1 MTLKQHLHDTSTYI
15 PMEESSAKLQISKLK
30 EQTCAF
36 FLLHYK
42 FLDEQNL
49 AYFRFFLLKFP
60 TSLRIPQFYRM
71 PKVHKNKIPT
81 PLRPVISQ
89 CGSFTAYISTWL
101 DITLQPLKNHL
112 FSYIRNSTDLLNI
125 LDKTPKLPKNAK
137 IVTTDA
143 TSMYTNISTTDG
155 IATIRKYLDEFA
167 NELPHTLPPTDLI
180 CSLLEVVMTTNIF
193 QFGNTWWK
201 QIDGTA
207 MGTPCAC
214 IYSTLYFGYY
224 ERKILQPKYKDN
236 LLFYKRQIDDILIIW
251 KPTSTN
257 NIEWPAFVSDLNNC
271 SSLKWETEKLGLK
284 TNFLDITIT
293 FDPKLNKLKYTTYQK
308 PSNLFLYIPPHSA
321 HPKNTIKSLIY
332 GLLKTYNRQ
341 NPNRTDFNKMGSLL
355 YKRLRARGHHYED
368 LKEHFKVAL
377 HKLKKINYIKNKS
390 TPTMHTPSL
399 LHIFT
404 NPPKPTKSENQ
415 LFLHLQFHPKGISR
429 RTIQKLYSENCT
441 SNPNHLQFNITTQYD
456 GKDFKNS
463 TNPSFLTDPSTPSS
477 PTLLQHLPH
486 LIPPSPSNIAPHT
499 EISRNKYDGF
509 EHFYNPNTGSHMEIK
524 KLTIAYSRPKNLRD
538 TLCPSKLLEFPSIN
552 VNNISKNLN
561 K

>member
-1 MTLKQHLHDTSTYI
+1 MDQATLR
-15 PMEESSAKLQISKLK
+15 
-30 EQTCAF
+30 CAF
-36 FLLHYK
+36 G
-42 FLDEQNL
+42 NWNWW
-49 AYFRFFLLKFP
+49 
-60 TSLRIPQFYRM
+60 
-71 PKVHKNKIPT
+71 PKT
-81 PLRPVISQ
+81 
-89 CGSFTAYISTWL
+89 Y
-101 DITLQPLKNHL
+101 
-112 FSYIRNSTDLLNI
+112 
-125 LDKTPKLPKNAK
+125 
-137 IVTTDA
+137 
-143 TSMYTNISTTDG
+143 
-155 IATIRKYLDEFA
+155 
-167 NELPHTLPPTDLI
+167 
-180 CSLLEVVMTTNIF
+180 LLEEIPILGHQSCLLENHNAIF
-193 QFGNTWWK
+193 NMK
-201 QIDGTA
+201 
-207 MGTPCAC
+207 
-214 IYSTLYFGYY
+214 
-224 ERKILQPKYKDN
+224 
-236 LLFYKRQIDDILIIW
+236 
-251 KPTSTN
+251 
-257 NIEWPAFVSDLNNC
+257 
-271 SSLKWETEKLGLK
+271 
-284 TNFLDITIT
+284 TIT
-293 FDPKLNKLKYTTYQK
+293 FDPKLNKLNYTTYQK

-429 RTIQKLYSENCT
+429 RTIQNLYSENCT
-441 SNPNHLQFNITTQYD
+441 SNPNHLQFNIKTQYD
-456 GKDFKNS
+456 GKDCTNS
-463 TNPSFLTDPSTPSS
+463 TNPSSLTNSSLTNPSPPSS
-477 PTLLQHLPH
+477 PTSLQHLPH

-552 VNNISKNLN
+552 VNDISKNLN
-561 K
+561 KWSLWQTLLMLVITVNLPFYKFINL